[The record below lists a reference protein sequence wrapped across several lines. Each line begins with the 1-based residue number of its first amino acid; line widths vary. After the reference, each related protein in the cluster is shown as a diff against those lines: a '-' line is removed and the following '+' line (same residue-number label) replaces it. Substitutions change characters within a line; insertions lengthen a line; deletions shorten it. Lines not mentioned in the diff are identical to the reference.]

1 MQRDAQGK
9 FALKNDEYRSV
20 RSLRL
25 TDTTWSAMGEM
36 AKSNGIT
43 RADYLEQMFRNNNHS
58 CPSNTRSALLLS
70 PSHTRREEASQP
82 SNTRLNE
89 EIERLN
95 AEIARLREENTLL
108 IKRLEE
114 LTLVS
119 DLLALR
125 ERVLSSLK
133 LGKQAPRYR
142 VVKSALN
149 QFIKLLQ
156 HQSPLLSL
164 LKSFQNS
171 LFSPIV
177 DSINPDSQF
186 FSQSRSGIAAI
197 RMNPDTASKSWVT
210 GGFFNLEF
218 PPNPSHSISSESTTF
233 ATFKTSQVEF
243 SGNGTVRSASSQL
256 SDGLNNL
263 TRSALPLL
271 DSWAIAATTP
281 SSGSNTS

>member
-25 TDTTWSAMGEM
+25 TDTTWSAMGET

-43 RADYLEQMFRNNNHS
+43 RADYLEQMFRNNNHP
-58 CPSNTRSALLLS
+58 CPSNTRRVLPVL
-70 PSHTRREEASQP
+70 PSNTRIKEVSQP
-82 SNTRLNE
+82 SNTRLNQ

-95 AEIARLREENTLL
+95 AEIAQLREENTLL
-108 IKRLEE
+108 IERVEE

-119 DLLALR
+119 DLLAVR

-156 HQSPLLSL
+156 DQ
-164 LKSFQNS
+164 
-171 LFSPIV
+171 
-177 DSINPDSQF
+177 
-186 FSQSRSGIAAI
+186 
-197 RMNPDTASKSWVT
+197 T
-210 GGFFNLEF
+210 
-218 PPNPSHSISSESTTF
+218 
-233 ATFKTSQVEF
+233 
-243 SGNGTVRSASSQL
+243 
-256 SDGLNNL
+256 
-263 TRSALPLL
+263 
-271 DSWAIAATTP
+271 
-281 SSGSNTS
+281 

>member
-1 MQRDAQGK
+1 MRRDAQGK

-25 TDTTWSAMGEM
+25 TDTTWSAMGET

-43 RADYLEQMFRNNNHS
+43 RADYLEQMFRNNNHP
-58 CPSNTRSALLLS
+58 CPSN
-70 PSHTRREEASQP
+70 TRREEASQP
-82 SNTRLNE
+82 SNTRLNQ

-108 IKRLEE
+108 SKRVEE

-119 DLLALR
+119 DLLAVR

-156 HQSPLLSL
+156 HQ
-164 LKSFQNS
+164 
-171 LFSPIV
+171 
-177 DSINPDSQF
+177 
-186 FSQSRSGIAAI
+186 
-197 RMNPDTASKSWVT
+197 T
-210 GGFFNLEF
+210 
-218 PPNPSHSISSESTTF
+218 
-233 ATFKTSQVEF
+233 
-243 SGNGTVRSASSQL
+243 
-256 SDGLNNL
+256 
-263 TRSALPLL
+263 
-271 DSWAIAATTP
+271 
-281 SSGSNTS
+281 

>member
-1 MQRDAQGK
+1 MDKSLMQRDAQGK

-43 RADYLEQMFRNNNHS
+43 RADYLEQMFSNNNHS

-156 HQSPLLSL
+156 HQ
-164 LKSFQNS
+164 
-171 LFSPIV
+171 
-177 DSINPDSQF
+177 
-186 FSQSRSGIAAI
+186 
-197 RMNPDTASKSWVT
+197 T
-210 GGFFNLEF
+210 
-218 PPNPSHSISSESTTF
+218 
-233 ATFKTSQVEF
+233 
-243 SGNGTVRSASSQL
+243 
-256 SDGLNNL
+256 
-263 TRSALPLL
+263 
-271 DSWAIAATTP
+271 
-281 SSGSNTS
+281 